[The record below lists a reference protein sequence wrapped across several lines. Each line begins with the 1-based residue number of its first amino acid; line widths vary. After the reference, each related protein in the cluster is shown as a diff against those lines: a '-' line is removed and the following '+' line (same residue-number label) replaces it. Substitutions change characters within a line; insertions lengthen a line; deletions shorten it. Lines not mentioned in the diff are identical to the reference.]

1 MECLGREELWRICDK
16 IVIRP
21 LYRAY
26 LQGLLNG
33 VSPADVLQL
42 KCSSLLVFFSCRGGC
57 LTLLVFFYGFF
68 QCVFEWMR
76 CTSLW
81 NSIWLNCDLFIC
93 FFPRNLNWREFK
105 LRCRYECSFWTLNIY
120 SVFNFFMV
128 GSDKHW
134 AYA

>member
-93 FFPRNLNWREFK
+93 FFSKESELEGVQTQMQVRMFILDLEYLFCFQ
-105 LRCRYECSFWTLNIY
+105 LFYGGFW
-120 SVFNFFMV
+120 
-128 GSDKHW
+128 
-134 AYA
+134 